1 MDAAGVNGCSN
12 GVLDVY
18 GPISSNSPSK
28 HSPLLSM
35 CAVSS
40 PRSPGLIT
48 MISMRFESRIDSTFG
63 SPRNHFWI
71 HPQQNDDID
80 MVGKSKNT
88 SYDSPVPFSILFL

>member
-28 HSPLLSM
+28 H
-35 CAVSS
+35 S